1 MIDIIIVDDHDLFRM
16 GTTMVLGSMPDYNVV
31 AQAACGEDFFE
42 KLNALE
48 NKPKLALLDIMLP
61 DMSGID
67 IARKLRTEHPDI
79 LILILSAE
87 ASESTILSLTDIG
100 VEGFVSKNAPTDE
113 LLVAINTIIEGGT
126 YFAKDI
132 AKLIRDV
139 CNSTELHVELSEREE
154 DIIRLCCEGLR
165 AKDISEQL
173 NISIR
178 TVETHKT
185 NIFTKL
191 GINNN
196 VALVRYAIRRGI
208 LQL

>member
-1 MIDIIIVDDHDLFRM
+1 MIDLVIVDDHDLFRM
-16 GTTMVLGSMPDYNVV
+16 GTTMVLGNSHNYRVV
-31 AQAACGEDFFE
+31 AQAASGEEFFV
-42 KLNALE
+42 KLEELE
-48 NKPKLALLDIMLP
+48 AMPQLAILDIMLP

-67 IARKLRTEHPDI
+67 IARRLRAEHPEV
-79 LILILSAE
+79 LILMLSAE
-87 ASESTILSLTDIG
+87 TSESTILSLTDIG

-113 LLVAINTIIEGGT
+113 LLVAISTIIEGGR

-132 AKLIRDV
+132 ARLIRDV

>member
-1 MIDIIIVDDHDLFRM
+1 MVDIILVDDHDLFRM
-16 GTTMVLGSMPDYNVV
+16 GTTMVLGATPGYNVV
-31 AQAACGEDFFE
+31 AQAANGAQFFE
-42 KLNALE
+42 RLE
-48 NKPKLALLDIMLP
+48 SLEKEPDIALLDIVLP

-67 IARKLRTEHPDI
+67 IARKLRDEHPDI
-79 LILILSAE
+79 LILMLSAE

-113 LLVAINTIIEGGT
+113 LLAAVSTIVEGGR

-132 AKLIRDV
+132 ARLIRDV
-139 CNSTELHVELSEREE
+139 CNASELHVELSEREE
-154 DIIRLCCEGLR
+154 TIIRLCCEGMR
-165 AKDISEQL
+165 AKDISDEIG
-173 NISIR
+173 ISIR
-178 TVETHKT
+178 TVESHKT

-208 LQL
+208 IQL

>member
-16 GTTMVLGSMPDYNVV
+16 GTTMVLKSIPNYNVV
-31 AQAACGEDFFE
+31 AQAACGEEFFE

-48 NKPKLALLDIMLP
+48 NKPNLALLDIMLP

-67 IARKLRTEHPDI
+67 IARKLRSEHPDI
-79 LILILSAE
+79 QILILSAE

>member
-1 MIDIIIVDDHDLFRM
+1 MIDIILVDDHDLFRM
-16 GTTMVLGSMPDYNVV
+16 GTTMVLGSQPEYNVV
-31 AQAACGEDFFE
+31 AQAASGEEFFS
-42 KLNALE
+42 KLDSLDKE
-48 NKPKLALLDIMLP
+48 PELALLDIILP
-61 DMSGID
+61 DISGVD
-67 IARKLRTEHPDI
+67 IARKLRAEHPNIQI
-79 LILILSAE
+79 LMLSAE
-87 ASESTILSLTDIG
+87 SSEPTILSLTEIG

-113 LLVAINTIIEGGT
+113 LLTAINTIVNGGT

-132 AKLIRDV
+132 ARLIRDV
-139 CNSTELHVELSEREE
+139 CNSSELHIDLSEREKL
-154 DIIRLCCEGLR
+154 IIRLCCEGLR
-165 AKDISEQL
+165 AKDISDQL

-178 TVETHKT
+178 TVESHKT